1 LLLLVG
7 VGSRLLW
14 TITAFTVGHSITLA
28 VVTLVTL
35 DYPVSL
41 IEFAI
46 ALSVFVLALE
56 LARGDTSDIKTNVRN
71 VLRRYPWWLAGGFG
85 LLHGMGFAGALAEIG
100 LPQNNIPL
108 ALLFFNIG
116 IEIGQI
122 AFLLLVIG
130 AWWLIN
136 HAVIMRQVT
145 VNRERLMPIPVYV
158 LGGLSA
164 MWCIERGLDIFG

>member
-1 LLLLVG
+1 
-7 VGSRLLW
+7 
-14 TITAFTVGHSITLA
+14 
-28 VVTLVTL
+28 
-35 DYPVSL
+35 
-41 IEFAI
+41 
-46 ALSVFVLALE
+46 
-56 LARGDTSDIKTNVRN
+56 
-71 VLRRYPWWLAGGFG
+71 
-85 LLHGMGFAGALAEIG
+85 

-122 AFLLLVIG
+122 AFLLLVIS

>member
-1 LLLLVG
+1 M
-7 VGSRLLW
+7 R
-14 TITAFTVGHSITLA
+14 
-28 VVTLVTL
+28 
-35 DYPVSL
+35 
-41 IEFAI
+41 
-46 ALSVFVLALE
+46 
-56 LARGDTSDIKTNVRN
+56 NVR
-71 VLRRYPWWLAGGFG
+71 RRYLWWLDGGFG
-85 LLHGMGFAGALAEIG
+85 FLHGIGFAGALAEIG

-130 AWWLIN
+130 GWWLIN

-145 VNRERLMPIPVYV
+145 INRERLMPLPVYA

>member
-1 LLLLVG
+1 M
-7 VGSRLLW
+7 
-14 TITAFTVGHSITLA
+14 TLA

-56 LARGDTSDIKTNVRN
+56 LARGDTSDTKTNVRN

-100 LPQNNIPL
+100 LPQNNISL

-130 AWWLIN
+130 VWWLIN
-136 HAVIMRQVT
+136 HAVTIRQVT
-145 VNRERLMPIPVYV
+145 INRERLMPIPVYA